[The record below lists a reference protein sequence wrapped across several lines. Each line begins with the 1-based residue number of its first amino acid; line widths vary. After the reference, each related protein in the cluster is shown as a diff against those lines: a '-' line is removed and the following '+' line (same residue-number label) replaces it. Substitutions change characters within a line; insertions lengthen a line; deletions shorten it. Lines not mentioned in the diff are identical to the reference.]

1 VRINYFVPLLM
12 GAAFLIFGAVLPT
25 LIPDVNVN
33 WKYASLAVG
42 VALLV
47 IAYFVAKNDSPTS
60 HTHGG
65 RGGKASAPGE
75 NATAEGGEGGN
86 ANGGIGGDGGSA
98 RASGKGSRA
107 KGGAGG
113 AG

>member
-1 VRINYFVPLLM
+1 MRINFFVPLLM
-12 GAAFLIFGAVLPT
+12 SAAFLIFGAVLPT
-25 LIPDVNVN
+25 IMPTVGVE

-47 IAYFVAKNDSPTS
+47 ATYFVAKNGSSTS
-60 HTHGG
+60 RTRGG
-65 RGGKASAPGE
+65 RGGKSSAPGE
-75 NATAEGGEGGN
+75 NADAEGGAGGN

-98 RASGKGSRA
+98 LATGKGARA

-113 AG
+113 SG

>member
-1 VRINYFVPLLM
+1 MRINFFTPLLM
-12 GAAFLIFGAVLPT
+12 SVAFLIFGAVLPT
-25 LIPDVNVN
+25 IMPTVGVE

-47 IAYFVAKNDSPTS
+47 ATYFVAKNGSSTS
-60 HTHGG
+60 QTRGG
-65 RGGKASAPGE
+65 RGGKSSAPGE
-75 NATAEGGEGGN
+75 NADAEGGAGGN

-98 RASGKGSRA
+98 LASGKGARA

-113 AG
+113 SG